1 MIINDFLRYNYP
13 CYVNDISRYYSERNF
28 CGTSDT
34 SKTSASVT
42 RLSSYLE
49 WIVMSKKPS
58 STRFAVL
65 LLAPMSVLH
74 FQWAEK
80 CAYNRKKVDFDDIVT
95 ILVPGGRLVMKLE
108 IKKSNT
114 WLQIKCFER

>member
-1 MIINDFLRYNYP
+1 MIFLRYNYP

-42 RLSSYLE
+42 RLSSYLK

-65 LLAPMSVLH
+65 LLAPISVLH
-74 FQWAEK
+74 FQWVE
-80 CAYNRKKVDFDDIVT
+80 YRRKVDFDDIVSDSVT
-95 ILVPGGRLVMKLE
+95 ILVPGARLVMKLE

-114 WLQIKCFER
+114 WL